1 MNGFKVAKE
10 KKYIINARL
19 KVMKIINL
27 MGVLFFTTLSFS
39 QNKAIVPK
47 SGTIAF
53 VKKDTI
59 TDRKLYLESNAD
71 FKPKF
76 LKAFKEKIYFERLSD
91 GKSTD
96 TIQLNK
102 KIKELSNLYD
112 YVLNEKENGIVKYHC
127 NYVKGKILKF
137 IEIDGQKEKEQI
149 INLKNNAITNAND
162 EYVDYYA
169 LQTQIINLKEFRNET
184 KVINGFKCFKVK
196 YQYKDDSDPEFEMLS
211 TSTRELWVTE
221 SIKSLYHPVIN
232 DYQIL
237 EKYYPLLIIQYSD
250 DIKGFQTEY
259 KLEKLTF
266 K

>member
-1 MNGFKVAKE
+1 MEN
-10 KKYIINARL
+10 INL
-19 KVMKIINL
+19 KVMKRVCFIIAI
-27 MGVLFFTTLSFS
+27 LFFNISFS
-39 QNKAIVPK
+39 QNKTIVPK
-47 SGTIAF
+47 SGAIVF

-76 LKAFKEKIYFERLSD
+76 LKAFKEQIYFERLSD

-96 TIQLNK
+96 TILLNK

-112 YVLNEKENGIVKYHC
+112 FVSNEKENGIVKYHC

-196 YQYKDDSDPEFEMLS
+196 YQYKDDSDPELEMLS
-211 TSTRELWVTE
+211 TITTSTRELWVTE

-232 DYQIL
+232 DFQIL

-250 DIKGFQTEY
+250 EIKGFQTEY